1 MSGGLPWEPLSHGA
15 CAGLGATPLH
25 HRGELGTGGGRETA
39 AAPMRGGGKGGKP
52 GWAPVV
58 PRKELFYVCYAC
70 VGGGARVLSWQFTGA
85 GTGGSARLF
94 LAELGKG
101 IKQGLCFLRQGVRK
115 GSLSHPCSGK
125 NGNSVSQGCAS
136 VPFPFTCLGREA
148 SITCYSASPQSL
160 GRGRES
166 TR

>member
-1 MSGGLPWEPLSHGA
+1 MYPMPALEGEREYF
-15 CAGLGATPLH
+15 LGDS
-25 HRGELGTGGGRETA
+25 RVRGREGLLA
-39 AAPMRGGGKGGKP
+39 
-52 GWAPVV
+52 
-58 PRKELFYVCYAC
+58 F
-70 VGGGARVLSWQFTGA
+70 
-85 GTGGSARLF
+85 F